1 MQILKFYLFA
11 KRKSDIPNY
20 LAMETAFAPGVL
32 KINFYNKLFYGFIQ
46 NFP

>member
-11 KRKSDIPNY
+11 KRKPDIPNY